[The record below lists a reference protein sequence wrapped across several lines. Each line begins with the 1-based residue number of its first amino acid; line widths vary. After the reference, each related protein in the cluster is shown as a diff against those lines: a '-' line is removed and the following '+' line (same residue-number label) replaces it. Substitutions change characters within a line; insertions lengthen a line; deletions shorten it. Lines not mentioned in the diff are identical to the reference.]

1 MPDISRSSTRTS
13 AQIFSPLALLALF
26 LVCLAVL
33 VSLPLVIPIGPMYW
47 DTYIYLDA
55 AQRIKLGQVP
65 AVDFLAPVGALEY
78 YQFYWLQGLFPGG
91 QPTLIAQWSVLISAA
106 PLMAIILAEIDKKS
120 RKIAFAI
127 LVPFL
132 VFALC
137 PTNTQSFHSYPGVN
151 GFGIYNRHTSL
162 LLYVLVS
169 ALVFLPNSRKL
180 AIIAS
185 LTMLALFFTKITG
198 FLAGG
203 MIGLVAILSGRLLW
217 RQVLLALC
225 IFAVTLLVLEFNHAM
240 VSAYVESIAA
250 LVRLNEGLLLPRFLT
265 VFSIKLDVILAAAS
279 LILFLFWQD
288 WNLLT
293 DDPCHN
299 LRKKPATA
307 NIAVLLDRDWL
318 WIGVTLVA
326 GIFLET
332 QNTGSQEFIFLWPVL
347 LAVLLKTPK
356 LPERR
361 RLIVYC
367 LVAFTAIP
375 TITKVV
381 QGTLRVV
388 AVAPTYV
395 TAPVTDVKTM
405 GLVSTRKDIMERV
418 NLLEAHYASNAEAYN
433 QLAEAGQL
441 PSWQLYSELDY
452 QMFWVVSADR
462 AVKALKQFES
472 QNGVHLNS
480 LMTLDFVNPFP
491 WILDRDAS
499 RNVQIGADPFRT
511 VGDLTEA
518 EETSLRQ
525 TDGVLRPSCPTTS
538 ARLSLQRIYEKALAD
553 RIVVKLDDCWD
564 LLLRP
569 GIKLSGQS

>member
-1 MPDISRSSTRTS
+1 MPDISRRSTRTS
-13 AQIFSPLALLALF
+13 AQMFSPLVLLALVLVF
-26 LVCLAVL
+26 LVVL
-33 VSLPLVIPIGPMYW
+33 LSLPLVIPIGPMYW

-78 YQFYWLQGLFPGG
+78 YQFYWLQRLFPGG
-91 QPTLIAQWSVLISAA
+91 QPTLIAQWSVLIFAA

-120 RKIAFAI
+120 RKIGLAI

-169 ALVFLPNSRKL
+169 ALIFLPNGRKL
-180 AIIAS
+180 ALIAA

-203 MIGLVAILSGRLLW
+203 LIGLYAILSGRLLW
-217 RQVLLALC
+217 RHVLLAFC
-225 IFAVTLLVLEFNHAM
+225 IFAVALLVLEFNHGM
-240 VSAYVESIAA
+240 VSAYVESIVA
-250 LVRLNEGLLLPRFLT
+250 LVRMNEGLLLPRFLT
-265 VFSIKLDVILAAAS
+265 VFSIKLDVILAAAG
-279 LILFLFWQD
+279 LILFLFRLD
-288 WNLLT
+288 WSPLT
-293 DDPCHN
+293 DHWHN
-299 LRKKPATA
+299 LRKKPTTA
-307 NIAVLLDRDWL
+307 NIAALLDRDWL

-347 LAVLLKTPK
+347 LAVLLKTSK

-367 LVAFTAIP
+367 LIAFTAIP
-375 TITKVV
+375 TITKVM
-381 QGTLRVV
+381 QGTLRFV

-418 NLLEAHYASNAEAYN
+418 YLLESHYATNAGAYR

-462 AVKALKQFES
+462 TVKALKQFES

-480 LMTLDFVNPFP
+480 LTTLDFVNPFP
-491 WILDRDAS
+491 WILDRDAT
-499 RNVQIGADPFRT
+499 RNAQIGADPFRT

-538 ARLSLQRIYEKALAD
+538 ARLSLQRASMK
-553 RIVVKLDDCWD
+553 KPW
-564 LLLRP
+564 P
-569 GIKLSGQS
+569 TGSS

>member
-1 MPDISRSSTRTS
+1 M
-13 AQIFSPLALLALF
+13 
-26 LVCLAVL
+26 AVT
-33 VSLPLVIPIGPMYW
+33 V
-47 DTYIYLDA
+47 
-55 AQRIKLGQVP
+55 
-65 AVDFLAPVGALEY
+65 
-78 YQFYWLQGLFPGG
+78 
-91 QPTLIAQWSVLISAA
+91 
-106 PLMAIILAEIDKKS
+106 AEISKDS
-120 RKIAFAI
+120 RKIAFAV
-127 LVPFL
+127 LVPFV

-169 ALVFLPNSRKL
+169 ALIFLPNGRKL
-180 AIIAS
+180 ACIAA

-203 MIGLVAILSGRLLW
+203 MIGLFAILSGRLLW
-217 RQVLLALC
+217 RHVLLALC
-225 IFAVTLLVLEFNHAM
+225 IFAAALLVLELNHGM
-240 VSAYVESIAA
+240 VSAYVESIIA
-250 LVRLNEGLLLPRFLT
+250 LVRINEGLLLPRFLT
-265 VFSIKLDVILAAAS
+265 VFSIKLDVILAAAI
-279 LILFLFWQD
+279 LILFLIWSD
-288 WNLLT
+288 RTILADRLR
-293 DDPCHN
+293 N
-299 LRKKPATA
+299 LRQKPTA
-307 NIAVLLDRDWL
+307 ASVTALLDRDWL

-347 LAVLLKTPK
+347 LAMLRKTPE
-356 LPERR
+356 LPESR

-367 LVAFTAIP
+367 LVAFTVIP
-375 TITKVV
+375 TITKVT
-381 QGTLRVV
+381 QGTLRFV

-418 NLLEAHYASNAEAYN
+418 NLLESHYASNAGAYR
-433 QLAEAGQL
+433 QLAEEGQL

-462 AVKALKQFES
+462 AVKAIKQFES
-472 QNGVHLNS
+472 QNGIRLNS

-511 VGDLTEA
+511 VGELTEA

-538 ARLSLQRIYEKALAD
+538 SRLSLQHIYEKALAD

-569 GIKLSGQS
+569 DAKFSGKF

>member
-1 MPDISRSSTRTS
+1 MV
-13 AQIFSPLALLALF
+13 LLG
-26 LVCLAVL
+26 LVLILLYVL
-33 VSLPLVIPIGPMYW
+33 LSLPLVVPIGPMYW

-78 YQFYWLQGLFPGG
+78 YQFYWLQKLFPGG

-106 PLMAIILAEIDKKS
+106 PLMAITIAQIDKDS
-120 RKIAFAI
+120 RKVAFAVLI
-127 LVPFL
+127 PFL
-132 VFALC
+132 IFALC
-137 PTNTQSFHSYPGVN
+137 PTNTQNFHSYPGVN

-169 ALVFLPNSRKL
+169 ALIFLPSGRKL
-180 AIIAS
+180 ASIAA
-185 LTMLALFFTKITG
+185 LTMLALFLTKITG

-203 MIGLVAILSGRLLW
+203 LIGLSAILSGRLMW
-217 RQVLLALC
+217 RHVPLAICIFAAVLLAL
-225 IFAVTLLVLEFNHAM
+225 EFNHGM
-240 VSAYVESIAA
+240 VSAYIESIVM
-250 LVRLNEGLLLPRFLT
+250 LVGLNESLLLPRFLT
-265 VFSIKLDVILAAAS
+265 VFSIKLDVILAAAV
-279 LILFLFWQD
+279 LILFLLWLD
-288 WNLLT
+288 RAALAGRLR
-293 DDPCHN
+293 N
-299 LRKKPATA
+299 LRNKPTTA
-307 NIAVLLDRDWL
+307 NIAALLDRDWL

-332 QNTGSQEFIFLWPVL
+332 QNTGSQEFIFLWPAL
-347 LAVLLKTPK
+347 LAMLRKTPT
-356 LPERR
+356 LTERQ

-381 QGTLRVV
+381 QGTLRFV

-418 NLLEAHYASNAEAYN
+418 NLLEAHYASNSGAYR
-433 QLAEAGQL
+433 QLAEEEQL

-452 QMFWVVSADR
+452 QMYWVVSADR
-462 AVKALKQFES
+462 VVKALKEFES

-491 WILDRDAS
+491 WILDRDAT

-538 ARLSLQRIYEKALAD
+538 ARLSLQRVYEKALAD
-553 RIVVKLDDCWD
+553 RIVVKLNDCWD

-569 GIKLSGQS
+569 DGKFSGKF

>member
-13 AQIFSPLALLALF
+13 AQMFSPLVLLALVLVF
-26 LVCLAVL
+26 LVVL
-33 VSLPLVIPIGPMYW
+33 LSLPLVIPIGPMYW

-65 AVDFLAPVGALEY
+65 AVDFLAPVGGLEY
-78 YQFYWLQGLFPGG
+78 YQFYWLQKLFPGG

-169 ALVFLPNSRKL
+169 ALVFLPNGRKL
-180 AIIAS
+180 ALIAA

-203 MIGLVAILSGRLLW
+203 LIGLYAILSGRLLW
-217 RQVLLALC
+217 RYVLLALC
-225 IFAVTLLVLEFNHAM
+225 IFAVALLVLEFNHGM
-240 VSAYVESIAA
+240 VSAYVESISA
-250 LVRLNEGLLLPRFLT
+250 LVRMNEGLLLPRFLT
-265 VFSIKLDVILAAAS
+265 VFSIKLDVILAAAG
-279 LILFLFWQD
+279 LILFLFRLD
-288 WNLLT
+288 WSPLT
-293 DDPCHN
+293 DHWHN
-299 LRKKPATA
+299 LRKKPTTA
-307 NIAVLLDRDWL
+307 NIAALLDRDWL

-347 LAVLLKTPK
+347 LAVLRKTPK

-375 TITKVV
+375 TITKVM
-381 QGTLRVV
+381 QGTLRFV

-395 TAPVTDVKTM
+395 EAPVTDVKTM

-418 NLLEAHYASNAEAYN
+418 NLLESHYASNAGAYR

-462 AVKALKQFES
+462 AVNALKQFES
-472 QNGVHLNS
+472 TNSVHLNS

-491 WILDRDAS
+491 WILDRDAT

-525 TDGVLRPSCPTTS
+525 TDGILRPSCPTTS

>member
-1 MPDISRSSTRTS
+1 M
-13 AQIFSPLALLALF
+13 FSPLVLLAL
-26 LVCLAVL
+26 VL
-33 VSLPLVIPIGPMYW
+33 VVLVVLLSLPLVIPIGPMYW

-55 AQRIKLGQVP
+55 AQRIRLGQVP

-78 YQFYWLQGLFPGG
+78 YQFYWLQKLFPGG

-106 PLMAIILAEIDKKS
+106 PLMAIIIAEIDKES
-120 RKIAFAI
+120 RKVAFAI
-127 LVPFL
+127 LLPFL

-169 ALVFLPNSRKL
+169 ALVFLPDSRKL
-180 AIIAS
+180 ALIAAIS
-185 LTMLALFFTKITG
+185 MLALFFTKITG

-203 MIGLVAILSGRLLW
+203 LIGLYAILSGRLRW
-217 RQVLLALC
+217 RHVLLALSV
-225 IFAVTLLVLEFNHAM
+225 FTVALLILEFNHGM

-250 LVRLNEGLLLPRFLT
+250 LVSMNESLLLPRFLT
-265 VFSIKLDVILAAAS
+265 VFSIKLDVILAAAG
-279 LILFLFWQD
+279 LILFLFWLD
-288 WNLLT
+288 WRPLADRWRT
-293 DDPCHN
+293 
-299 LRKKPATA
+299 LRQKPATA
-307 NIAVLLDRDWL
+307 NIAALLDRDWL
-318 WIGVTLVA
+318 WIGITLVA

-347 LAVLLKTPK
+347 LAALRRTPE

-367 LVAFTAIP
+367 LVGFTAIP
-375 TITKVV
+375 TITKIM
-381 QGTLRVV
+381 QGTLRFV

-395 TAPVTDVKTM
+395 DAPVSDVKTM

-418 NLLEAHYASNAEAYN
+418 NLLESHYASNAGAYR

-472 QNGVHLNS
+472 TNGVHLNS

-491 WILDRDAS
+491 WILDRDAT

-511 VGDLTEA
+511 VGVLTEA

-538 ARLSLQRIYEKALAD
+538 ARLSLQRIYEKALVD